1 VEAAQ
6 KLAKYFDIPAEMID
20 RVQTQKGDP
29 PTRAMHQ
36 REAMADLLD
45 KYVEGVEA
53 LRAEIKALQAEIK
66 ALQEPAKEKPA
77 EDESPKATKRGTSG
91 SSK

>member
-45 KYVEGVEA
+45 KYVNGVEA
-53 LRAEIKALQAEIK
+53 LRAEIKALQAEVE
-66 ALQEPAKEKPA
+66 ALKTPEKEKPA
-77 EDESPKATKRGTSG
+77 AEEAKPKATRGKRG